1 MKRLVLTAMA
11 LMFILF
17 SGCAPPPKGQT
28 ANETKPPQP
37 KRFEIIQEEG
47 ESKNIGG
54 FTVIR
59 DNATGKEYLVIT
71 GLNGAPT
78 VINIMQ

>member
-1 MKRLVLTAMA
+1 MMKKIALLAMS
-11 LMFILF
+11 LIFIML
-17 SGCAPPPKGQT
+17 SGCAPPAKGQ
-28 ANETKPPQP
+28 AENENKKLEP

-54 FTVIR
+54 FTVIK
-59 DNATGKEYLVIT
+59 DNTTGREYLVIT

-78 VINIMQ
+78 IINMQ